1 MRWISLEVMLQ
12 AVVSL
17 FLVLLAFVLVGI
29 RVYRFVRSVR
39 TKGRKGACAD
49 CPLVS
54 ECTSNVERKGK
65 CNQIK
70 SDMSKGER
78 H

>member
-1 MRWISLEVMLQ
+1 MLQ

-17 FLVLLAFVLVGI
+17 FLVLLAFVFVGI

-54 ECTSNVERKGK
+54 ECTSSVEQKGK
-65 CNQIK
+65 CSQRASGI
-70 SDMSKGER
+70 SKAR
-78 H
+78 QH

>member
-17 FLVLLAFVLVGI
+17 FLVLLAFVFVGI
-29 RVYRFVRSVR
+29 RVYRFVR